1 MILII
6 SSIDDQS
13 TNDVI
18 DWLRF
23 YKISFLRIAQT
34 DLLRYQNLQV
44 NNDLFDVSFSIGE
57 RSYQLSDFSAV
68 WYRRGHIGMAF
79 EGLIEKTALAQ
90 QVNNHLFTEAR
101 EIHKLARKT
110 MWEQSLNKE
119 EDIYLNKLELLKLA
133 VATGIRIPDTLIT
146 GNKTEVMAFAAKHQ
160 GIITK
165 NFSPGIFIKDKDRML
180 GNSTQLVEQAMIDDL
195 PDHFY
200 YTLFQERI
208 DKLFE
213 LRIFF
218 IAGAFYASAIF
229 SQNNEQTKLDFRN
242 YDHRKPN
249 RTPPFQLPA
258 DIAAKLNLL
267 MEKAGINC
275 GSIDMMVSDKN
286 EYIFLEVNP
295 IGQFAQVSIP
305 CNYKIEKKVAE
316 HLISIAD
323 GTR

>member
-34 DLLRYQNLQV
+34 DLLWYQTLQV
-44 NNDLFDVSFSIGE
+44 SNDLFEVSFSIGE
-57 RSYQLSDFSAV
+57 RCYKLSDFSAF

-79 EGLIEKTALAQ
+79 EGLTPKTTLAQ
-90 QVNNHLFTEAR
+90 QINNHLFTEAR
-101 EIHKLARKT
+101 EIHKIVRKT

-133 VATGIRIPDTLIT
+133 VATGIKIPDTLIT
-146 GNKTEVMAFAAKHQ
+146 DRKSEALAFAAKHT
-160 GIITK
+160 GVITK
-165 NFSPGIFIKDKDRML
+165 NFSPGIFIKDKGRML
-180 GNSTQLVEQAMIDDL
+180 GNSTQLVDQEMIKDL

-200 YTLFQERI
+200 YTLFQEMI

-218 IAGAFYASAIF
+218 IDGTFYASAIF
-229 SQNNEQTKLDFRN
+229 SQNNEQTKIDFRN

-249 RTPPFQLPA
+249 RTPPFQLPP

-316 HLISIAD
+316 QLITIAN
-323 GTR
+323 GAR